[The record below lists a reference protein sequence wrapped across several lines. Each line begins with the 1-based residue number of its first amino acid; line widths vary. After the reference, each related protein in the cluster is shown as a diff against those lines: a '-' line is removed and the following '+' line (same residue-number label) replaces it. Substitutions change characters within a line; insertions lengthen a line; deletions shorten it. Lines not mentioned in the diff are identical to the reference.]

1 MYASCGFLANTF
13 LTYAARK
20 VRNVSKVTRGKALA
34 AVLLWAPLLSQKED
48 RLQPQEPKPMPA
60 ACLQRGQA
68 VVGQPREQMQASAA
82 TGKHGPV
89 KLLAAMLDLPT
100 RWTGWCAR
108 SRVLSARFPIGDRL
122 AIYIQSPAFEYRGAL
137 LHVLWQVAR
146 RAPKECNG
154 GEHADMGK
162 SGPRIHGQN

>member
-1 MYASCGFLANTF
+1 MAPGKGGAIGAAALAAREPTRRTLDARWATRRTSRMYASCGFLANTF

-34 AVLLWAPLLSQKED
+34 AALLWAPSLSQKED

-108 SRVLSARFPIGDRL
+108 SRVLSARFPIGARL
-122 AIYIQSPAFEYRGAL
+122 AI
-137 LHVLWQVAR
+137 
-146 RAPKECNG
+146 
-154 GEHADMGK
+154 
-162 SGPRIHGQN
+162 

>member
-34 AVLLWAPLLSQKED
+34 AALLWAPSLSQKED

-89 KLLAAMLDLPT
+89 KLLAAMPDLPT

-108 SRVLSARFPIGDRL
+108 SRVLSARFPIGARL

-137 LHVLWQVAR
+137 LHAPAGQAR
-146 RAPKECNG
+146 RAPKETMQWG
-154 GEHADMGK
+154 RTRGHD
-162 SGPRIHGQN
+162 RIPCF